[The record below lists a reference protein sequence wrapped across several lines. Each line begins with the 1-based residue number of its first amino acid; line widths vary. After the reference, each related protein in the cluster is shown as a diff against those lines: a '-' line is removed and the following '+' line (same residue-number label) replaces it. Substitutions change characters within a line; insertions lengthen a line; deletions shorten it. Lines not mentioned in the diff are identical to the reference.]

1 MTDSESTYS
10 SILSS
15 NLSLN
20 KEISSSISIDSI
32 IQKLT
37 KNLPFINNE
46 KRQNK
51 FFPIINNISSPSI
64 NKNLLSQDEIKF
76 ICSKACEIF
85 MEESVLLEISSPLN
99 ICGDIHGQ
107 FHDLIRLFDF
117 GGHPPQTNYLFLGD
131 YVDRGK
137 NSIES
142 ISLLLSY
149 KIKYKDNF
157 FLLRGNHES
166 ENINKIYGFFDE
178 CKRRYNLKIWKFFSD
193 CFNWLPVCAL
203 IDDKILCMHGGISP
217 ELTSLEKIRKIVRP
231 TEIPEKGLLCDLL
244 WSDPD
249 KDVDGWGKN
258 ERGVSYTF
266 NAEIVKECVKK
277 LDIDLI
283 CRAHQVVEYGYEF
296 FADRTLVTVFSA
308 PNYCGQFD
316 NAGAM
321 MTVDENLICG
331 FKILKP
337 KNPAKKFYSDVF
349 MRSLTPPK
357 GINEDYDKGNES
369 EEMEKI
375 RKIVNEGINIEVIKK
390 DKKNEEENDEDDEK
404 LNLINK
410 DEKNY
415 NNDNNDVNNIIN
427 NIENEKVEE
436 KENIC
441 NENEINSNENKNNE
455 NDNNNIVSDEN
466 KYEENDLLNNN
477 EKNNENNNDEKNN
490 NKNNNNE
497 KNNENNNNEENNNE
511 NNNEKNNI
519 ENNNI

>member
-1 MTDSESTYS
+1 MTESESTYS

-20 KEISSSISIDSI
+20 KEISSRISIDSI

-37 KNLPFINNE
+37 QNLPFTNNE
-46 KRQNK
+46 RRQNK
-51 FFPIINNISSPSI
+51 FFPIISNISSPSI
-64 NKNLLSQDEIKF
+64 NTNLLSQDEIKF

-107 FHDLIRLFDF
+107 FHDLLRLFDF

-149 KIKYKDNF
+149 KIKYKNNF
-157 FLLRGNHES
+157 FILRGNHES

-217 ELTSLEKIRKIVRP
+217 ELTNLDKIKKIVRP

-249 KDVDGWGKN
+249 KNVDGWGKN

-266 NAEIVKECVKK
+266 NEEIVKECVKT

-296 FADRTLVTVFSA
+296 FADRSLVTVFSA

-337 KNPAKKFYSDVF
+337 KNPPKKFYSNVF
-349 MRSLTPPK
+349 MRTLTPPK
-357 GINEDYDKGNES
+357 GINEDYDKANES
-369 EEMEKI
+369 KEMENL
-375 RKIVNEGINIEVIKK
+375 RKIVNEGINIEMVNKK
-390 DKKNEEENDEDDEK
+390 IIDEIIDNNNKKEKNENIINNDENDENEDDEK
-404 LNLINK
+404 LHLINHK
-410 DEKNY
+410 ENEQNNIIKVENDDNNKKKNDEVKNNNINIENENEKGNDSSKNEIISNESN
-415 NNDNNDVNNIIN
+415 NNDNNNNNIIN
-427 NIENEKVEE
+427 DIE
-436 KENIC
+436 
-441 NENEINSNENKNNE
+441 
-455 NDNNNIVSDEN
+455 
-466 KYEENDLLNNN
+466 
-477 EKNNENNNDEKNN
+477 
-490 NKNNNNE
+490 
-497 KNNENNNNEENNNE
+497 
-511 NNNEKNNI
+511 
-519 ENNNI
+519 

>member
-20 KEISSSISIDSI
+20 KEISSTISIDSI

-51 FFPIINNISSPSI
+51 FFPIINPISSPSI

-117 GGHPPQTNYLFLGD
+117 GGHPPSTNYLFLGD

-137 NSIES
+137 NSIEC

-217 ELTSLEKIRKIVRP
+217 ELTSLEKIKKIVRP

-249 KDVDGWGKN
+249 KDVEGWGKN

-369 EEMEKI
+369 EEMENL
-375 RKIVNEGINIEVIKK
+375 RKIVNEGINIEMINNIKMVIKK
-390 DKKNEEENDEDDEK
+390 KRMMIKKRRMIK
-404 LNLINK
+404 MRMMMMMK
-410 DEKNY
+410 MMKN
-415 NNDNNDVNNIIN
+415 
-427 NIENEKVEE
+427 
-436 KENIC
+436 
-441 NENEINSNENKNNE
+441 
-455 NDNNNIVSDEN
+455 
-466 KYEENDLLNNN
+466 
-477 EKNNENNNDEKNN
+477 
-490 NKNNNNE
+490 
-497 KNNENNNNEENNNE
+497 
-511 NNNEKNNI
+511 
-519 ENNNI
+519 